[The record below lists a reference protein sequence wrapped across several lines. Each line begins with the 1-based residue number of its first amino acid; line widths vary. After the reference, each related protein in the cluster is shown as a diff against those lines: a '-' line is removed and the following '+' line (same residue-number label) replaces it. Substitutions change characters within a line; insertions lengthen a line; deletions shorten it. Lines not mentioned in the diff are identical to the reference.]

1 MYSAGRNARL
11 DKGESEIFDNL
22 NLVGI
27 NGRFCGILTERQL
40 TLQDFQGFGIRI
52 SLSNI
57 STLRNIN
64 LSKLPVGFL
73 TMGVIGIWAGIQ
85 IFVPPFGWGVM
96 AASMASIGAYLKF
109 KTPVL
114 VIETNAGDKY
124 LVTTSQSELMRL
136 CMMIDRVMHGSSIS
150 DAKAGLKVLENENL
164 KNLEKESRNLLM
176 APEESTNLVTEARS
190 ESIIRPQNTVV
201 SSQVMDTEN
210 SNYPTGGLF
219 ASLEQYEPKTYESES
234 MDKRS
239 AYEGVWGREEPSW
252 YQEKEIKVQ
261 EDRMDDAFSNAME
274 SFNLF
279 DEGGVLDSNTGPTN
293 YTPNPTTPNYGYN
306 EANNNLDMGI
316 FDDPNELRSMPMINT
331 DRTPSSSQMIRSA
344 QQKFGTNPNSFNSE
358 EKWKLPSP
366 TENAVR
372 GECKPGLVR
381 TAKARQA
388 YNEELSENN
397 KLKSSINSE
406 QFGDEFPAVTKMA
419 NSMGNGRIRNNQE
432 SRKRNW
438 LESILTLRT
447 DRGNNEQRSYIS
459 EYGDDDRI
467 SQNDGARLRSS
478 QILRLRAD
486 QDHQADIV
494 SRLNP
499 TSQNSSAASSAKDAL
514 DNVVNRVIRENSTPS
529 ELKENGKIRSKEGL
543 RFNQLRPTGR
553 KDDTLPGI
561 RQLK

>member
-11 DKGESEIFDNL
+11 DEGETEIFDNL

-40 TLQDFQGFGIRI
+40 TFQDWQGFGIRI

-64 LSKLPVGFL
+64 LSKLPAGFL
-73 TMGVIGIWAGIQ
+73 TMGFIGIWSGFQ
-85 IFVPPFGWGVM
+85 ILLPPLGWGVI
-96 AASMASIGAYLKF
+96 AASIASIGAYLKF

-136 CMMIDRVMHGSSIS
+136 CMMIDRVMHGSTVS
-150 DAKAGLKVLENENL
+150 DAKAGLKMLENERL
-164 KNLEKESRNLLM
+164 KNLEKDPIALLN
-176 APEESTNLVTEARS
+176 APEEIASLVPEPTISSNKEAQNVVINEPLINLEK
-190 ESIIRPQNTVV
+190 
-201 SSQVMDTEN
+201 
-210 SNYPTGGLF
+210 SNYPTEGLF
-219 ASLEQYEPKTYESES
+219 ASLEQHEPSTYESES
-234 MDKRS
+234 SEKPS

-261 EDRMDDAFSNAME
+261 ENRIEDAFSNAME

-279 DEGGVLDSNTGPTN
+279 DEGGILDSESYN
-293 YTPNPTTPNYGYN
+293 YAPNPTTPSYGSN
-306 EANNNLDMGI
+306 ETSNSISTSVFEDPNNLQ
-316 FDDPNELRSMPMINT
+316 PVTNR
-331 DRTPSSSQMIRSA
+331 DRIPSSSQMIKSA
-344 QQKFGTNPNSFNSE
+344 QQRFGISQQNNSQE
-358 EKWKLPSP
+358 RWGLPSP

-372 GECKPGLVR
+372 DECKPGLVK

-388 YNEELSENN
+388 YNAELIDNN

-406 QFGDEFPAVTKMA
+406 QFGDDFPAVTKMA
-419 NSMGNGRIRNNQE
+419 NSMGNGRVRNNPGP
-432 SRKRNW
+432 RKRNW
-438 LESILTLRT
+438 LESILKLGSNR
-447 DRGNNEQRSYIS
+447 DNSDGRSYVR
-459 EYGDDDRI
+459 EYGDSDRV
-467 SQNDGARLRSS
+467 SENQTERLRSS

-494 SRLNP
+494 SRLNSR
-499 TSQNSSAASSAKDAL
+499 SQSRTNASSARDVL
-514 DNVVNRVIRENSTPS
+514 DDVVNRIVSENSISS
-529 ELKENGKIRSKEGL
+529 EESENEKIRREGGL
-543 RFNQLRPTGR
+543 RFSQLRPTSR
-553 KDDTLPGI
+553 KDDALPGI

>member
-261 EDRMDDAFSNAME
+261 ENRMDDAFSNAME

-447 DRGNNEQRSYIS
+447 DRGNNEQKSYIR

-514 DNVVNRVIRENSTPS
+514 DNVVNRVVKENSTSS
-529 ELKENGKIRSKEGL
+529 EVKENGKIRSKEGL
-543 RFNQLRPTGR
+543 RFSQLRPTGQ

>member
-261 EDRMDDAFSNAME
+261 ENRMDDAFSNAME

-447 DRGNNEQRSYIS
+447 DRGNNEQRSYIR